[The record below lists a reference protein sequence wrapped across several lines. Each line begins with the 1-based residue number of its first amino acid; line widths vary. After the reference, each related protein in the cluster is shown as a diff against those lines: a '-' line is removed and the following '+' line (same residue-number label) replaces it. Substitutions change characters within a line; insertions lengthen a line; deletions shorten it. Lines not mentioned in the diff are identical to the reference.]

1 MVGENIFADQKI
13 ESMQTW
19 FECKV
24 KYVKIDDDG
33 RERKVSEV
41 YLVDAVTFTDAETRI
56 IQQMGTMVRGEFIVD
71 NIKKSNIVEIYPHEN
86 GEWWYKARIGIVTID
101 EKAGKEKKIN
111 NYFLVAAD
119 DLKQALQRLEEG
131 LSYILVPYQTT
142 SLAICN
148 IVDVFPYFEDNV
160 NKPIPSNLKPLS
172 QVTKP
177 QVFEDEDLDVV
188 YSAEEE
194 EEENE
199 TEEEENTT
207 EEE

>member
-1 MVGENIFADQKI
+1 
-13 ESMQTW
+13 MQTW

-71 NIKKSNIVEIYPHEN
+71 NIKKSNIVEIYPHDN
-86 GEWWYKARIGIVTID
+86 GEWWFKARIGIVTID

-119 DLKQALQRLEEG
+119 DIKQALQRLEEG
-131 LSYILVPYQTT
+131 LSYILVPYQTN
-142 SLAICN
+142 SLAVCN
-148 IVDVFPYFEDNV
+148 IVDVFPYFEDV
-160 NKPIPSNLKPLS
+160 VDKKIPANLKPLS

-188 YSAEEE
+188 YSSDDDDEFAEADKS
-194 EEENE
+194 ENQK
-199 TEEEENTT
+199 
-207 EEE
+207 

>member
-1 MVGENIFADQKI
+1 MRKYLCRSKKQN
-13 ESMQTW
+13 MQTW

-24 KYVKIDDDG
+24 KYVKVDDDG

-56 IQQMGTMVRGEFIVD
+56 IQQLQTMVRGEFIVD
-71 NIKKSNIVEIYPHEN
+71 NIKKSNIVEIYPHED
-86 GEWWYKARIGIVTID
+86 GEWWFKARIGIVTID

-119 DLKQALQRLEEG
+119 DIKQALQRLEEG

-148 IVDVFPYFEDNV
+148 IVDVFPYFEDAV
-160 NKPIPSNLKPLS
+160 DKPIPSNLKPLA

-188 YSAEEE
+188 YSADDDEEDEIELE
-194 EEENE
+194 ESDEE
-199 TEEEENTT
+199 TEELQ
-207 EEE
+207 

>member
-1 MVGENIFADQKI
+1 
-13 ESMQTW
+13 MQTW

-41 YLVDAVTFTDAETRI
+41 YLVDAVSFTDAETRI
-56 IQQMGTMVRGEFIVD
+56 IQQMETMVRGEFMVD

-131 LSYILVPYQTT
+131 LAYVLVPYQTT

-148 IVDVFPYFEDNV
+148 IIDVFPYFEDKV
-160 NKPIPSNLKPLS
+160 NAKIPSNLKPLKE
-172 QVTKP
+172 VTKTP
-177 QVFEDEDLDVV
+177 VFEDEDLDVV
-188 YSAEEE
+188 YSADDED

-199 TEEEENTT
+199 LDETDDQE
-207 EEE
+207 